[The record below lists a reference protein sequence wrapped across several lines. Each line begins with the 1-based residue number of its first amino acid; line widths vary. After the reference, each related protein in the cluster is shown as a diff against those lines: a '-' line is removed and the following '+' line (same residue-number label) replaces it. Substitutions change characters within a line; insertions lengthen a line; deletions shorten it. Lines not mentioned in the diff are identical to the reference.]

1 MKSTTITLKIGDTIE
16 VGRFRNVA
24 TKIIDIKKDEN
35 GQPIVVTSN
44 GSRKMLSFRL
54 NKLAPKAKDLLKK
67 KKTKSKTK
75 TKIAKP
81 YPVVL
86 KT

>member
-1 MKSTTITLKIGDTIE
+1 MRSLTLKVNVGDTIE

-24 TKIIDIKKDEN
+24 TKIKDIKKDNN
-35 GQPIVVTSN
+35 GQPIIVTSS

-67 KKTKSKTK
+67 KTKSKIK
-75 TKIAKP
+75 KAKS
-81 YPVVL
+81 YPVIL

>member
-1 MKSTTITLKIGDTIE
+1 MRSLTLKINVGDTIE

-24 TKIIDIKKDEN
+24 TKIKDIKKDDN
-35 GQPIVVTSN
+35 GQPMSS

-54 NKLAPKAKDLLKK
+54 NKLAPKAKDLLTK

-81 YPVVL
+81 YPVIL

>member
-1 MKSTTITLKIGDTIE
+1 MRSLTLKVNVGDTIE

-24 TKIIDIKKDEN
+24 TKIKDIKKDDN
-35 GQPIVVTSN
+35 GQPIIVTSS

-67 KKTKSKTK
+67 KTKSKIK
-75 TKIAKP
+75 KAKP
-81 YPVVL
+81 YPVIL

>member
-1 MKSTTITLKIGDTIE
+1 MRSLTLKVNVGDTIE

-24 TKIIDIKKDEN
+24 TKITDIKKDEN

-54 NKLAPKAKDLLKK
+54 NKLVPKAKDLLKK
-67 KKTKSKTK
+67 KTTKSKIK
-75 TKIAKP
+75 KAKS
-81 YPVVL
+81 YPVIL

>member
-1 MKSTTITLKIGDTIE
+1 MKSLTLKINVGDTIE

-24 TKIIDIKKDEN
+24 TKIKDIKKDKN
-35 GQPIVVTSN
+35 GQPIVVTSS
-44 GSRKMLSFRL
+44 GSRKVLSFRL

-67 KKTKSKTK
+67 K
-75 TKIAKP
+75 IKP
-81 YPVVL
+81 KGYPTIL

>member
-1 MKSTTITLKIGDTIE
+1 MRSLTLKINVGDTIE

-24 TKIIDIKKDEN
+24 TKITDIKKDDN
-35 GQPIVVTSN
+35 GQPIIVTSS

-54 NKLAPKAKDLLKK
+54 NKLAPKAKDLLTK
-67 KKTKSKTK
+67 KKTNSKTK

-81 YPVVL
+81 YPVIL

>member
-1 MKSTTITLKIGDTIE
+1 MKSLTLKVNVGDTIE

-24 TKIIDIKKDEN
+24 TKIKDIKKDDN
-35 GQPIVVTSN
+35 GQPIIVTSS

-67 KKTKSKTK
+67 KTKSKIK
-75 TKIAKP
+75 KAKS
-81 YPVVL
+81 YPVIL

>member
-1 MKSTTITLKIGDTIE
+1 MRSLTLKVNVGDTIE

-24 TKIIDIKKDEN
+24 TKIKDIKKDDN
-35 GQPIVVTSN
+35 GQPIIVTSS

-67 KKTKSKTK
+67 KTKSKIK
-75 TKIAKP
+75 KAKS
-81 YPVVL
+81 YPLIL

>member
-1 MKSTTITLKIGDTIE
+1 MRSLTLKVNVGDTIE

-24 TKIIDIKKDEN
+24 TKIKDIKKDDN
-35 GQPIVVTSN
+35 GQPIIVTSS

-67 KKTKSKTK
+67 KTKSKTK
-75 TKIAKP
+75 KAKS
-81 YPVVL
+81 YPVIL

>member
-1 MKSTTITLKIGDTIE
+1 MRSLTLKINVGDTIE

-24 TKIIDIKKDEN
+24 TKITDIKKDEN
-35 GQPIVVTSN
+35 GQPVVVTSS

-67 KKTKSKTK
+67 KTIKPKTKK
-75 TKIAKP
+75 AKP
-81 YPVVL
+81 YPVIL

>member
-1 MKSTTITLKIGDTIE
+1 MRSLTLKVNVGDTIE

-24 TKIIDIKKDEN
+24 TKIKDIKKDDN
-35 GQPIVVTSN
+35 GQPIIVTSS

-67 KKTKSKTK
+67 KTKSKIK
-75 TKIAKP
+75 KAKS
-81 YPVVL
+81 YPVIL